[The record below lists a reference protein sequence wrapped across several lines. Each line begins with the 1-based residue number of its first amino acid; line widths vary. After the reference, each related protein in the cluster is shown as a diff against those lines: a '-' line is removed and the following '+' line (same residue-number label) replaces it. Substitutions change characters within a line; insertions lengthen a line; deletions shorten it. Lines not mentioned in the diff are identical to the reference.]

1 MNPKTMAYW
10 ATTGLLSFALFGAGA
25 AKLMAAPQLAENL
38 TRIGLPTY
46 FMQILGPWEVLAP
59 VALLAPKFPLVKEWA
74 YAGAFFAMT
83 GAAAAHVLAGDAIA
97 EAVPS
102 AVLAALTV
110 ASYLLRPASRRLP
123 LGA

>member
-1 MNPKTMAYW
+1 MNPKMIAYW
-10 ATTGLLSFALFGAGA
+10 VTTGLLSFALFGAGA
-25 AKLMAAPQLAENL
+25 AKLMAAPQLVENL

-74 YAGAFFAMT
+74 YAGAFFAMS
-83 GAAAAHVLAGDAIA
+83 GAFAAHVLAGDAIA

-102 AVLAALTV
+102 AGLAALTV